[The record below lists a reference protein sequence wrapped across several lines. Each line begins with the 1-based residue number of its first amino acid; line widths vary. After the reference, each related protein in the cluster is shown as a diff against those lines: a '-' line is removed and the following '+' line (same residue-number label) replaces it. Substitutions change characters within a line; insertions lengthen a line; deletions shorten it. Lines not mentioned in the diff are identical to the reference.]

1 MIEQIPGCELNRRS
15 DWYLTKPVGT
25 EGQDWY
31 LNGVLAIYT
40 RLSARELLRRLMN
53 IEREM
58 GRVREERWGAR
69 IIDLDIL
76 LYGREV
82 INEEN
87 LSVPHPLMH
96 LRKFV
101 LVPLVQLDPHL
112 MHPTFGMSVAEL
124 LKRIPENGQEVIRVE
139 GT

>member
-1 MIEQIPGCELNRRS
+1 
-15 DWYLTKPVGT
+15 
-25 EGQDWY
+25 
-31 LNGVLAIYT
+31 VLAIYT

-139 GT
+139 DT